1 MAKNKKN
8 ILFRY
13 NSTCKGQK
21 NCYNADKKDR
31 KSILLRKEVSMQADN
46 CIRAER
52 ARLNLTQSELASKLG
67 VSTQSIQ
74 NWEKDIDSCP
84 IRVLVKMTE
93 IFNCSADYLVG
104 LTDKI
109 TPYGKR

>member
-1 MAKNKKN
+1 MKT
-8 ILFRY
+8 
-13 NSTCKGQK
+13 S
-21 NCYNADKKDR
+21 
-31 KSILLRKEVSMQADN
+31 N

-52 ARLNLTQSELASKLG
+52 ARINMTQPELANKLG

-74 NWEKDIDSCP
+74 NWEKDIGSCP
-84 IRVLVKMTE
+84 IRVLIEMTE

-109 TPYGKR
+109 TQ

>member
-1 MAKNKKN
+1 MQ
-8 ILFRY
+8 
-13 NSTCKGQK
+13 KG
-21 NCYNADKKDR
+21 
-31 KSILLRKEVSMQADN
+31 N

-52 ARLNLTQSELASKLG
+52 ARLNLTQPELANKLG

-74 NWEKDIDSCP
+74 NWERDIGSCP
-84 IRVLVKMTE
+84 IRILVEMTE

-109 TPYGKR
+109 TRDCNQ